1 MVYLLSSR
9 WTSKHTVVAIFPLLE
24 HVISQLS
31 NPFMSSFAA
40 WQNFLTG
47 VVANCDGP
55 LCAMAFSHV
64 LRCHRR
70 SREEAAFD
78 AAIRALFP
86 HLQDGKDKDGSAVM
100 DASSDSSC
108 TDHESTP
115 VLDLNAER
123 ETSRPLNL
131 DLVRHRAV
139 CSRNAAC
146 LALAPLFLKSHHC
159 CFFVFVVA
167 LFSSAG
173 CAEFICI

>member
-1 MVYLLSSR
+1 MAYLLSSK

-24 HVISQLS
+24 QVISQLS

-40 WQNFLTG
+40 WQTFLSG
-47 VVANCDGP
+47 IVANCDGA

-70 SREEAAFD
+70 AREEAAFE

-86 HLQDGKDKDGSAVM
+86 HVQDGVDKDGSVAM
-100 DASSDSSC
+100 DASLDSSC

-123 ETSRPLNL
+123 EACRPLNL
-131 DLVRHRAV
+131 DLVRRRCGLDAECGCVSLVIAAQLLSV
-139 CSRNAAC
+139 C
-146 LALAPLFLKSHHC
+146 C
-159 CFFVFVVA
+159 CRR
-167 LFSSAG
+167 FSSSFKCAG
-173 CAEFICI
+173 CAELISI